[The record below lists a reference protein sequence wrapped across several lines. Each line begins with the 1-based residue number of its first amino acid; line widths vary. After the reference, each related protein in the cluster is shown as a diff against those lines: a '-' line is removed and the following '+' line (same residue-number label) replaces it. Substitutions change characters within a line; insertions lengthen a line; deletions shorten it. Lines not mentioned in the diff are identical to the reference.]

1 MAETKI
7 EYKGLNN
14 TPRLGSADDMNNIL
28 AAGVYHQDGSYGL
41 PENAPTSAH
50 NAAVIVL
57 KGRSISA
64 TGLAYDCFQIWIS
77 NNARTIYFRAKF
89 GTWSPWQI
97 LFTWSES

>member
-1 MAETKI
+1 MANTKL

-14 TPRLGSADDMNNIL
+14 PPRLTSADDMNNVL
-28 AAGVYHQDGSYGL
+28 VPGVYHQNGSYGL

-57 KGRSISA
+57 KGRSESA

-77 NNARTIYFRAKF
+77 VNKATIYFRAKS
-89 GTWSPWQI
+89 GAWSPWQE
-97 LFTWSES
+97 LFSWSW